1 MNKTLTTALAATV
14 VATSG
19 IASFSPASAQDFRG
33 RERYVERYC
42 ANHPGDRDCRDWRRD
57 NRRWD
62 NARYENWYRRHH
74 RDNNDASAAA
84 LFGFAAGAIVAGAA
98 ANANQ
103 PRGVVVVDDGHA
115 QRCAA
120 RYRSYDP
127 ASDTFLAYSG
137 QRIRCTL

>member
-1 MNKTLTTALAATV
+1 MQKILTTAIAATV
-14 VATSG
+14 LATSG
-19 IASFSPASAQDFRG
+19 MSFVSPASADMRG

-42 ANHPGDRDCRDWRRD
+42 ANNPRDNDCRDWRRD
-57 NRRWD
+57 TRRWD
-62 NARYENWYRRHH
+62 NARYQGWYRRHQG
-74 RDNNDASAAA
+74 NSNDAAAAA

-137 QRIRCTL
+137 QRLRCNL